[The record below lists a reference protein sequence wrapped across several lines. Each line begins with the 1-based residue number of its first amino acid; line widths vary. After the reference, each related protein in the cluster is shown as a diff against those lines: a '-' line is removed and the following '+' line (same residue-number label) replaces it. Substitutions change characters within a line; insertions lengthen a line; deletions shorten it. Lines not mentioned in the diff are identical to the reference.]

1 MLNLTHAHNTNTLH
15 HYSAAREERKQREV
29 AAAVA
34 ELHTQM
40 HQHEQR
46 MLQLQAENAALRGI
60 VAATCE
66 HAAQTKDQQQQQQQQ
81 QQQEATVAKKAC
93 SDKAT
98 ATL

>member
-1 MLNLTHAHNTNTLH
+1 
-15 HYSAAREERKQREV
+15 
-29 AAAVA
+29 
-34 ELHTQM
+34 M

-66 HAAQTKDQQQQQQQQ
+66 HAAQAKEEQQ
-81 QQQEATVAKKAC
+81 QQQEVPLAVAKKAC

>member
-1 MLNLTHAHNTNTLH
+1 
-15 HYSAAREERKQREV
+15 
-29 AAAVA
+29 
-34 ELHTQM
+34 M

-66 HAAQTKDQQQQQQQQ
+66 HAAQTKDQQQQQL
-81 QQQEATVAKKAC
+81 QQEVAALAVAKRTC